1 MPAARCEFWLFLL
14 PRQGRAGLARGPQG
28 AVEAVP
34 SHTFPRLAALIPYW
48 DMILPLKY
56 QWPFRKK
63 KKIFFNEMSVPGANN
78 HCPLNVCDSTPHPAL
93 RWRHWVCRFLA

>member
-14 PRQGRAGLARGPQG
+14 PRQGRAGLARGKQ
-28 AVEAVP
+28 EAAP
-34 SHTFPRLAALIPYW
+34 PHTLPRLAALIPYW

-63 KKIFFNEMSVPGANN
+63 KFFLMKCQYLEP
-78 HCPLNVCDSTPHPAL
+78 TITAL
-93 RWRHWVCRFLA
+93 LTSATLLPTQP

>member
-14 PRQGRAGLARGPQG
+14 PRQGRAGLARGLQG
-28 AVEAVP
+28 AVEAAP
-34 SHTFPRLAALIPYW
+34 PHTLPRLAALIPYW

-63 KKIFFNEMSVPGANN
+63 KKIFLMKCQYLEP
-78 HCPLNVCDSTPHPAL
+78 TITAL
-93 RWRHWVCRFLA
+93 LTSATLLPTQP